1 MHVSSG
7 VAGVRDHFQKS
18 IVQHT
23 AKEVSMSRNLST
35 ILRTAS
41 LCSIAL
47 LFVFSTQSLAQNSTK
62 QVEQVPIN
70 PLLKNHTNW
79 FDPVKIY
86 DLSKDHYPLPD
97 ANYPKAIKYEVYSA
111 VGYDL
116 ANTMI
121 IKGPKTNSKGQRE
134 VVIVD
139 TLGNPG
145 ITKEVIKQFR
155 T

>member
-1 MHVSSG
+1 MACSDGPVL
-7 VAGVRDHFQKS
+7 
-18 IVQHT
+18 IVIQPIFNRAQT
-23 AKEVSMSRNLST
+23 DDRRRQGGKYMPRNLSS
-35 ILRTAS
+35 ILRSAL

-47 LFVFSTQSLAQNSTK
+47 LFVFCAQSFAQDSSK
-62 QVEQVPIN
+62 EIQQIPIN

-86 DLSKDHYPLPD
+86 DLKQDHYPLPD
-97 ANYPKAIKYEVYSA
+97 ANYPKDIKYEVYSA

-134 VVIVD
+134 VI
-139 TLGNPG
+139 
-145 ITKEVIKQFR
+145 I
-155 T
+155 